1 MTGIISYGIH
11 DCKHIKIVPVISSF
25 DCSGRMIP
33 LYVRIHGEAL
43 KIHTAYEFE
52 STYNLL
58 RFRCE
63 VLDHG
68 RIKPLKLTYH
78 VSYHKWSMPSN

>member
-1 MTGIISYGIH
+1 MAGIISYGLH
-11 DCKHIKIVPVISSF
+11 DSPNLKIVPVISSF
-25 DCSGRMIP
+25 DGSGRMIP

-43 KIHTAYEFE
+43 KILHAYEYE

-63 VLDHG
+63 IIDYGIVKH
-68 RIKPLKLTYH
+68 IKLTYH
-78 VSYHKWSMPSN
+78 VSYHTWSIPI